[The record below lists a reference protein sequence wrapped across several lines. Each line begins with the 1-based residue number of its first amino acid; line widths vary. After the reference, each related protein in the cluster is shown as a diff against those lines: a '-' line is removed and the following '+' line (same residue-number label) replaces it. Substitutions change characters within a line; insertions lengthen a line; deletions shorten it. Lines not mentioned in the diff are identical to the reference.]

1 MSLSDEAVAAHL
13 TVRHIQED
21 CDNPMEFHL
30 AEME

>member
-13 TVRHIQED
+13 SFRQMQED